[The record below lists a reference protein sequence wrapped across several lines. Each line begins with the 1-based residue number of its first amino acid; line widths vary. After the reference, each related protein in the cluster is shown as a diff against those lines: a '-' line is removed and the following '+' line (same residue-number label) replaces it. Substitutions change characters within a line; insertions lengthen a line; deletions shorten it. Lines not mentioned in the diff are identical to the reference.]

1 MISEVHNVSVDAAL
15 RATRESRIRI
25 GFPTPDVWRD
35 APAHYDEHTLTIE
48 GHPVMEDW
56 ETGYMRDLAEI
67 ATRSGGTIL
76 EVGFGMGIS
85 ATHIQS
91 RYIREHIIIE
101 ANRHVYDY
109 ATAFAKSAPVRTR
122 ALFGMWESIT
132 PLLPDG
138 SITGILFD
146 TYPLSETEIHQ
157 NHFAFF
163 PEAYRLLMPGGVL
176 TYYSD
181 EVEDFSESHRDAL
194 MRAGFRH
201 IDKRI
206 STVSPPEDCLYWRNP
221 TIVAP
226 IITR

>member
-1 MISEVHNVSVDAAL
+1 VDSSLFASGD
-15 RATRESRIRI
+15 TRTSRIRI
-25 GFPTPDVWRD
+25 GFPTPDAWRD
-35 APAHYDEHTLTIE
+35 APAYYDGHTLTIE

-76 EVGFGMGIS
+76 EIGFGMGIS
-85 ATHIQS
+85 AGYIQA
-91 RYIREHIIIE
+91 RDIREHIIIE
-101 ANRHVYDY
+101 ANRQVHDH
-109 ATAFAKSAPVRTR
+109 ATAFARSARVRTR
-122 ALFGMWESIT
+122 ALLGMWETIT

-138 SITGILFD
+138 SVTGILFD
-146 TYPLSETEIHQ
+146 TYPLLETEIHQ

-163 PEAYRLLMPGGVL
+163 PEAYRLLVPGGIF

-181 EVEDFSESHRDAL
+181 EVEDFSPRHRAAL
-194 MRAGFRH
+194 LHAGFQD
-201 IDKRI
+201 IDKQ
-206 STVSPPEDCLYWRNP
+206 VSAVTPPADCLYWRSP